1 MTDSH
6 TITDVRASWL
16 RCPIP
21 VDKQHVSDFGRI
33 TCFDMTLVSV
43 HTKGGLVGYGESK
56 AAVGSAGG
64 CATIVAC
71 VEHDLKPLL
80 MGRDA
85 REITRLWETMYC
97 GPRAELA
104 LSRGRSM
111 PSLGRRGLTVAAM
124 SGVDMALWDL
134 AARSH
139 GVALVE
145 LLGGACRD
153 SMPAYASGGWADATG
168 IGEQLGSYVAK
179 GFGAVKM
186 RVGAMD
192 RNVDESIR
200 RVRAAREGVGP
211 DVKIMTDAHGTM
223 SVPEAKRFCA
233 GVEDCGLSWFEE
245 PCGPDDLAGIG
256 HVRASTSVPI
266 ALGESMFTRFEVRD
280 AIEHGA
286 IDVVQPDT
294 AIIGGVTE
302 AMRIARLCETHQL
315 ELAPHL
321 WGSALSFMA
330 GMHVAFASPAAVILE
345 YALGANPMLTEL
357 VEEELAP
364 SQGRFASPTAPGLG
378 VTLRKAFIEEH
389 TVLSSGG

>member
-1 MTDSH
+1 MAGS
-6 TITDVRASWL
+6 TITDVRAAWL

-21 VDKQHVSDFGRI
+21 EDQQHVSDFGRI

-43 HTKGGLVGYGESK
+43 HTEDGQVGYGESK

-64 CATIVAC
+64 CASIVAC

-80 MGRDA
+80 LGQDA
-85 REITRLWETMYC
+85 RRITRLWETMYC

-104 LSRGRSM
+104 LSRGRAM
-111 PSLGRRGLTVAAM
+111 PNLGRRGLTIAAM

-134 AARSH
+134 RARVH
-139 GVALVE
+139 GVPLVE

-153 SMPAYASGGWADATG
+153 EMPAYASGGWADASG
-168 IGEQLGSYVAK
+168 IGAQLAGYVTH

-192 RNVDESIR
+192 RNVEESID
-200 RVRAAREGVGP
+200 RVRAARAGVGP
-211 DVKIMTDAHGTM
+211 DVKIMADAHGTM
-223 SVPEAKRFCA
+223 SVPEARRFCA
-233 GVEDCGLSWFEE
+233 GVEECGLAWFEE
-245 PCGPDDLAGIG
+245 PCGADDLAGIG
-256 HVRASTSVPI
+256 HVRSFTSVPI

-302 AMRIARLCETHQL
+302 TMRIARLCETHQL
-315 ELAPHL
+315 ALAPHL

-330 GMHVAFASPAAVILE
+330 GLHVAFASPAAMILE
-345 YALGANPMLTEL
+345 YALGANPMLREL
-357 VEEELAP
+357 VEDPPAP
-364 SQGRFASPTAPGLG
+364 SDGRFAAPTAPGLG
-378 VTLRKAFIEEH
+378 VTLRDSFVEEY
-389 TVLSSGG
+389 TVLSTEG